1 MWYKITDP
9 DEIAEGKTIA
19 VNANG
24 KKNLSELKNIG
35 PTIEKRL
42 NEIGIKSKSDLK
54 RVGPATAYKR
64 IQKKYPDKTIPVCYY
79 LYSFQG
85 ALEGKHWDSI
95 SEKTKQSLLSKIRTN

>member
-1 MWYKITDP
+1 MTN
-9 DEIAEGKTIA
+9 E
-19 VNANG
+19 
-24 KKNLSELKNIG
+24 KNKLSELKNIG

-42 NEIGIKSKSDLK
+42 NEIGIKSKTDLM
-54 RVGPATAYKR
+54 RIGPAGAYKR
-64 IQKKYPDKTIPVCYY
+64 IQQKYPDKTIPVCYY

>member
-1 MWYKITDP
+1 MTN
-9 DEIAEGKTIA
+9 E
-19 VNANG
+19 
-24 KKNLSELKNIG
+24 KNKLSELKNIG

-42 NEIGIKSKSDLK
+42 NEIGIKSKRDLE
-54 RVGPATAYKR
+54 RVGPAGAYKR
-64 IQKKYPDKTIPVCYY
+64 IRQKHPGKTIPVCYY